1 MHVVDIELIIA
12 RSAGATTAALR
23 VALPNRPADL
33 AEDEPISLDD
43 GALRALRTIPDAYA
57 GALTG
62 MVFVPALREAW
73 QRALGFTEGSGAR
86 LRVRLHLRGD
96 DALHAIRWELLRD
109 PLTATPLAYRERV
122 AFSRFLSSAHLGD
135 VQAARPPQLRAL
147 IAVSAAV
154 GFGMAPVDVA
164 GEVARAQTGL
174 GDIPTT
180 VLDGRADRPAATLSA
195 LADALRAEPHI
206 LYLVSHGALVEG
218 EPCLW
223 LERLPGE
230 PPHPIYGAEL
240 LRQIADLT
248 RRPLLV
254 ILASCQG
261 AGDDDATLAAIG
273 PQLAR
278 AGIGAVI
285 AMQGNV
291 PQALIAQLTP
301 RLFAELRRDG
311 QIDRALAAARAALPA
326 DQPWWDGSYGRALAR
341 RYRA

>member
-1 MHVVDIELIIA
+1 
-12 RSAGATTAALR
+12 
-23 VALPNRPADL
+23 
-33 AEDEPISLDD
+33 
-43 GALRALRTIPDAYA
+43 
-57 GALTG
+57 
-62 MVFVPALREAW
+62 
-73 QRALGFTEGSGAR
+73 
-86 LRVRLHLRGD
+86 
-96 DALHAIRWELLRD
+96 
-109 PLTATPLAYRERV
+109 
-122 AFSRFLSSAHLGD
+122 
-135 VQAARPPQLRAL
+135 
-147 IAVSAAV
+147 
-154 GFGMAPVDVA
+154 MAPVDVA

-180 VLDGRADRPAATLSA
+180 VLDGRADRPTATLSA
-195 LADALRAEPHI
+195 LADALRAEHHI
-206 LYLVSHGALVEG
+206 LYLVCHGALVEG

-230 PPHPIYGAEL
+230 PPHPISGAEL

-248 RRPLLV
+248 HRPLLV

-285 AMQGNV
+285 AMQSNV